1 MNNIRDEIR
10 NYDLSQLNS
19 LREFIQEL
27 ITSKN
32 NQSKRT
38 VWRVCS
44 WGICH
49 GNFREDEYLK
59 AAAFLLEKSKE
70 IHADEHSCRREKQL
84 EIIGE
89 KVPESEYEDY
99 FNG

>member
-38 VWRVCS
+38 VWRVCA

-70 IHADEHSCRREKQL
+70 IHADERSSRREKQL

>member
-1 MNNIRDEIR
+1 MSKLREEIR
-10 NYDLSQLNS
+10 GYDLSQLNS
-19 LREFIQEL
+19 LSEFVGEL
-27 ITSKN
+27 ITRKKN
-32 NQSKRT
+32 QDKRT

-44 WGICH
+44 WGMCH

-70 IHADEHSCRREKQL
+70 IHADENSCRRDRQL
-84 EIIGE
+84 EIVGE
-89 KVPESEYEDY
+89 RVPDSEYEGY